1 MGDSVVVQGKKS
13 TAELE
18 AYVIME
24 VAIGEEGGGGWQGS
38 LAQCS
43 STSEKVDDWIIGI
56 CMKVAIGE
64 EGGGGWQGS
73 LAANITKVWSGRGE
87 VVVGSKVSKVY

>member
-38 LAQCS
+38 LA
-43 STSEKVDDWIIGI
+43 
-56 CMKVAIGE
+56 
-64 EGGGGWQGS
+64 
-73 LAANITKVWSGRGE
+73 ANITKVWSGRGE